1 MLGAAF
7 AVDAL
12 DAAVS
17 TTAATADLA
26 EALPRAVLLTLLAT
40 VSVLLPISVLRAGS
54 IALIEV
60 HVPAPSAQRYPFCA
74 RCTPLRIAAP
84 LYTPL
89 HPSAPLCARSATLCL
104 PPTSAAPAS
113 TRLSPPTRHPPT
125 TQWSSQSW
133 GWPTCQG

>member
-60 HVPAPSAQRYPFCA
+60 HVPAPSEQRYPF
-74 RCTPLRIAAP
+74 
-84 LYTPL
+84 
-89 HPSAPLCARSATLCL
+89 
-104 PPTSAAPAS
+104 
-113 TRLSPPTRHPPT
+113 
-125 TQWSSQSW
+125 
-133 GWPTCQG
+133 